1 MPQKSLPP
9 VQMSTN
15 KPTPWWRNPTSAAT
29 LLAAVA
35 AIALGSWVYQAQNP
49 PSPSNTQG
57 QAGEAAP
64 DAVQTL
70 LQAGKPTIIEFGAN
84 NCVSCRVLAA
94 VPVAVGFVGGQ
105 ANSPRR
111 AWTLSLVFVVG
122 MNIALLLMGLA
133 AARLGLMMG
142 TLPGPWLVVVGVVVM
157 ALAVWLW
164 RAGSSCNI
172 GMPSAL
178 QQHLARSGLWGSL
191 VLGALIGT
199 VMSPC
204 ATPALGAALAIAGSG
219 AALGASM
226 LWGAALLLAYG
237 IGHSALLLLA
247 GAMPSAASAMIARFS
262 RWDAWLPG
270 RRAFASVMLLAGAWW
285 VTQGLDFPLI

>member
-1 MPQKSLPP
+1 MTGLEGLAAAFAGG
-9 VQMSTN
+9 VL
-15 KPTPWWRNPTSAAT
+15 TSA
-29 LLAAVA
+29 
-35 AIALGSWVYQAQNP
+35 
-49 PSPSNTQG
+49 SP
-57 QAGEAAP
+57 
-64 DAVQTL
+64 
-70 LQAGKPTIIEFGAN
+70 
-84 NCVSCRVLAA
+84 CVLAA

-105 ANSPRR
+105 ANSPSR
-111 AWTLSLVFVVG
+111 AWSLSLAFVAG
-122 MNIALLLMGLA
+122 MNIALLVMGLA

-157 ALAVWLW
+157 VLAAWFW
-164 RAGSSCNI
+164 RAGTSCSI
-172 GMPSAL
+172 GLPSAL
-178 QQHLARSGLWGSL
+178 QNYLARSGLWGAV

-262 RWDAWLPG
+262 RWDPWLPG

-285 VTQGLDFPLI
+285 VAQGLGFELL